1 MTSSSTTFS
10 TTRFP
15 RQHRLLSPSEFK
27 PLFDQPQWRA
37 SSQHFL
43 LLVAANGLATP
54 RLGIVIGKRRVTRA
68 VDRNLLRRLIR
79 ETFRHRSTD
88 LAGLDI
94 VVLVRADLRRPDK
107 RLIAEEL
114 GKVWTKLLAKRAT
127 D

>member
-1 MTSSSTTFS
+1 MTSSSS
-10 TTRFP
+10 TRFP
-15 RQHRLLSPSEFK
+15 REHRLLSPSQFK

-43 LLVAANGLATP
+43 LLASENGLAAA
-54 RLGIVIGKRRVTRA
+54 RLGIVIGKRRVKRA
-68 VDRNLLRRLIR
+68 VDRNLLRRLMR
-79 ETFRHRSTD
+79 ESFRHRSTD

-94 VVLVRADLRRPDK
+94 VVLVRADLDHPDK

-114 GKVWTKLLAKRAT
+114 GKVWTKLLAKRAV

>member
-43 LLVAANGLATP
+43 LLVAANGLAAP
-54 RLGIVIGKRRVTRA
+54 RLGIVIGKRRVKRA

>member
-1 MTSSSTTFS
+1 MTLSSKNSITTG
-10 TTRFP
+10 FP

-43 LLVAANGLATP
+43 LLVSENRRAAP
-54 RLGIVIGKRRVTRA
+54 RLGIVIGKRRVKRA

-79 ETFRHRSTD
+79 ESFRHRTAE
-88 LAGLDI
+88 LAGLDV
-94 VVLVRADLRRPDK
+94 VVLVRADLRHPDK
-107 RLIAEEL
+107 RQIAEEL
-114 GKVWTKLLAKRAT
+114 DKVWAKLLAKRAP